1 MLSKRDPEKPESA
14 KMEPE
19 AMIAFCLKTT
29 KTSFDMVTSEDDA
42 TALLSKIAKLENLG
56 KAVCSQEEFGGEE
69 QLKKGSTLQKREHP
83 SPAILL
89 KK

>member
-1 MLSKRDPEKPESA
+1 
-14 KMEPE
+14 
-19 AMIAFCLKTT
+19 MIAFCLKTT

-69 QLKKGSTLQKREHP
+69 QLKKGSTLQKSRTPVPGNPVEKVVSKSFFFKP
-83 SPAILL
+83 NNA
-89 KK
+89 

>member
-1 MLSKRDPEKPESA
+1 
-14 KMEPE
+14 
-19 AMIAFCLKTT
+19 
-29 KTSFDMVTSEDDA
+29 MVTSEDDA

-56 KAVCSQEEFGGEE
+56 KAVCSQEFGGEE

>member
-1 MLSKRDPEKPESA
+1 
-14 KMEPE
+14 
-19 AMIAFCLKTT
+19 
-29 KTSFDMVTSEDDA
+29 MVTSEDDA

-69 QLKKGSTLQKREHP
+69 QLKKGSTLQKVEHP